1 MTLGMVSKIIQV
13 GITVKA
19 ENELLTYRAMRFT
32 HRINILLTE
41 MYLLTKLENH
51 ISKMLLTLAVI
62 NLDSIWMFERDYDGV
77 LNHIWV

>member
-1 MTLGMVSKIIQV
+1 MTLGMVSKNILV

-32 HRINILLTE
+32 HGVNVLLTE

-62 NLDSIWMFERDYDGV
+62 DLDRI
-77 LNHIWV
+77 